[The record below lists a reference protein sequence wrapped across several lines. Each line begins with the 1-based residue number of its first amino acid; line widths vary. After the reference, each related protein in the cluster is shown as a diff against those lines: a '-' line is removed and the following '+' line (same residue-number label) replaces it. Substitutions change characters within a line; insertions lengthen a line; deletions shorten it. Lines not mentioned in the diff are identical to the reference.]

1 MAKRLTKRAAPAS
14 AVEASKPLP
23 ARGAAEPAT
32 YLCEDART
40 VVTEKERQPSMGMCD
55 KCHMNPANSEVDHL
69 CYTCHMA
76 SKGFVF
82 DDEKKRFVKE
92 KK

>member
-1 MAKRLTKRAAPAS
+1 MAKKLTKRLVMAS
-14 AVEASKPLP
+14 AVEAPKPLP
-23 ARGAAEPAT
+23 ARGAEPET

-40 VVTEKERQPSMGMCD
+40 VVTAAERVPSMGMCVE
-55 KCHMNPANSEVDHL
+55 CHVNPANSEVDHL
-69 CYTCHMA
+69 CYNCHRA